1 MKEQSL
7 LLAET
12 LRVAARVPVAVS
24 GVDGDSLAAVAPP
37 PPLPP
42 VSGEGQPALSA
53 AAVAPPLP
61 LLAAVAPPPP
71 LPPVSGEGQPALSA
85 AAVAP
90 SLPLLVAS
98 TSFLVALHAAPEY
111 NPRSRETEE
120 GTKNSRNRVHELFL
134 CFNNNREPTRNLI
147 RKVLTWLTEMGSVA
161 DVKAA
166 LESYQGN
173 KKRATASTEGNET
186 RRRRG
191 AAANPTPG
199 EEGVQPQT
207 RALPQGA
214 EANPTPG
221 EDGVQQQTQTR
232 ALPQPSARR
241 RSVSSQ
247 PSARR
252 RSVSSTTD
260 ATSVAAAA
268 AAASSLLVKATG
280 LTKEL
285 CSKFTF
291 FKNYIA
297 KSEFFENMTN
307 AMNRI
312 YCAST
317 MAAANNGAEKGTFVI
332 ARTPHSALRC
342 SGSLIDSLSSMKLS
356 LRFRE
361 GCSQTCLTDLFA
373 DDPVYAVVRLLA
385 YGFMLM
391 LLEYIF

>member
-12 LRVAARVPVAVS
+12 LRVAVS
-24 GVDGDSLAAVAPP
+24 GVDGDSLAAAAPP

-53 AAVAPPLP
+53 AAA
-61 LLAAVAPPPP
+61 AAVAPP
-71 LPPVSGEGQPALSA
+71 
-85 AAVAP
+85 
-90 SLPLLVAS
+90 LPLLVAS

-111 NPRSRETEE
+111 NPRSRETEL

-134 CFNNNREPTRNLI
+134 CFNNNRVPTRNLI
-147 RKVLTWLTEMGSVA
+147 RKVLTWLTETGSVA

-214 EANPTPG
+214 EANPAPG
-221 EDGVQQQTQTR
+221 EEGVQQQTQTR

-260 ATSVAAAA
+260 ATSAAAA
-268 AAASSLLVKATG
+268 AAPSSLLDKATG

-291 FKNYIA
+291 FKKYKA

-307 AMNRI
+307 AMKRI
-312 YCAST
+312 YFEST
-317 MAAANNGAEKGTFVI
+317 TAAANNGAEKGTFVI

-342 SGSLIDSLSSMKLS
+342 SGSLIDSLLDMKRS

-373 DDPVYAVVRLLA
+373 DNPVYAVVRLLA
-385 YGFMLM
+385 YGFML
-391 LLEYIF
+391 LLIDTRVHILIATICCRLVLVTTKNKW

>member
-24 GVDGDSLAAVAPP
+24 GVDGDS
-37 PPLPP
+37 
-42 VSGEGQPALSA
+42 
-53 AAVAPPLP
+53 
-61 LLAAVAPPPP
+61 LAAVAPPPP

-268 AAASSLLVKATG
+268 ASSLLVKATG

-391 LLEYIF
+391 LIDTRVHILIATICCRLVLVTTKNKW

>member
-53 AAVAPPLP
+53 AAVAP
-61 LLAAVAPPPP
+61 
-71 LPPVSGEGQPALSA
+71 
-85 AAVAP
+85 

-98 TSFLVALHAAPEY
+98 TSFLEALHAAPEY